1 QTGGISFPAKGGQTT
16 ESESRMVD
24 RSGRTIAVSI
34 STSLIELEGRKVVLE
49 LVRDMTESRKLEE
62 LARKQSEDLKAANAY
77 LEEVLDSQERSR
89 LSLLS
94 ILEDEKNS
102 RNRLHE
108 SEEKYSIAFRS
119 SPYAITITSIKDGSF
134 VEVNDA
140 FQAISGFTREEA
152 LADPSVSLG
161 LWADAKDRESVASRI
176 RAGVEISGMEFR
188 FRKKDGEIM
197 TGQLSAQAI
206 QIGGEPFII
215 SSINDI
221 TDRKRAEAEIKTL
234 NADLEQRVYER
245 TMQLQEVNMELH
257 GAKDAAE
264 RANKAKSE
272 FLANMSHEIRTP
284 MNAVIGF
291 SGLAL
296 KTGLSPKQRDYVA
309 KIHDAGTAL
318 LGTINDILDFSK
330 VEAGRMTM
338 ERIGFTLEKVIS
350 TVIAV
355 TGRAASEKGLE
366 FLVNVPTDIPQEL
379 IGDPHRFGQVLINL
393 IGNAVK
399 FTERGEV
406 ELRVS
411 LLEKTESKVKLQV
424 AVRDTGI
431 GMAKDHLAKLFQPFA
446 QADSSTTRKY
456 GGTGLGL
463 SIVRKLVE
471 LMGGDVRVESEP
483 GKGSTFTCSAWLESG
498 PPDINRRPSTNS
510 TLEDTR
516 ILIVDVNPEAR
527 ILMRDT
533 LQALRFRVELAAS
546 GEEAVEAVARAMKED
561 PYGLVVM
568 DLNMPG
574 IGGIE
579 ATRILTRDQV
589 FRETSAVIVLIS
601 PGEGDG
607 EGAEA
612 LEAGARDFLVKPV
625 TASMLLNAIME
636 ALAPSLPQAI
646 EGETEGTGENRSLDG
661 ARVLLV
667 EDNAINRQIAVELLQ
682 SVGVEVDVA
691 ENGSVALEKL
701 HVEGHEYDLV
711 LMDIQMPV
719 MDGYEATQRI
729 RAEGRFADLPII
741 ALTAHALTEERQ
753 KALESGMNGQI
764 SKPIDPD
771 LLFDTLEQYCRRSRR
786 PSTGAPEARSEPAPA
801 RGAPGSPRIPG
812 ILQTPGILQIP
823 GVDVTG
829 ALKRVVGNEGL
840 YRDLLRSYAEEQE
853 GAGTRMMEALKLG
866 DPGLAER
873 MAHTIRGVSGNIG
886 ATEVQGAAE
895 ELEDAIGKGYQDE
908 RLEEILK
915 RLSIALELTIAR
927 IRSALPPRDEKRH
940 EEAREPISMQQLAGY
955 LDAVI
960 ALAEESDTRAA
971 GYLKTV
977 KDEITAH
984 FSLEE
989 VETVE
994 AALKAYDFPAA
1005 LQILRPLRASAG
1017 DSPVGAGRGGGD
1029 LT

>member
-1 QTGGISFPAKGGQTT
+1 VN
-16 ESESRMVD
+16 SE
-24 RSGRTIAVSI
+24 
-34 STSLIELEGRKVVLE
+34 L
-49 LVRDMTESRKLEE
+49 
-62 LARKQSEDLKAANAY
+62 
-77 LEEVLDSQERSR
+77 
-89 LSLLS
+89 
-94 ILEDEKNS
+94 
-102 RNRLHE
+102 
-108 SEEKYSIAFRS
+108 
-119 SPYAITITSIKDGSF
+119 
-134 VEVNDA
+134 
-140 FQAISGFTREEA
+140 RE
-152 LADPSVSLG
+152 
-161 LWADAKDRESVASRI
+161 
-176 RAGVEISGMEFR
+176 
-188 FRKKDGEIM
+188 
-197 TGQLSAQAI
+197 
-206 QIGGEPFII
+206 
-215 SSINDI
+215 
-221 TDRKRAEAEIKTL
+221 
-234 NADLEQRVYER
+234 
-245 TMQLQEVNMELH
+245 
-257 GAKDAAE
+257 AKDAAE
-264 RANKAKSE
+264 RANRAKSE

-296 KTGLSPKQRDYVA
+296 KTGLSPKQRDYVS
-309 KIHDAGTAL
+309 KIHDAGIAL

-330 VEAGRMTM
+330 IEAGRLTM
-338 ERIGFTLEKVIS
+338 ERIEFTLEQVIG

-379 IGDPHRFGQVLINL
+379 VGDPHRFGQVLINL

-411 LLEKTESKVKLQV
+411 LLEKTGSKVKLQV

-431 GMAKDHLAKLFQPFA
+431 GMTKDHLAKLFQPFA

-471 LMGGDVRVESEP
+471 LMGGDVRAESEA
-483 GKGSTFTCSAWLESG
+483 GKGSTFTLSAWLESG
-498 PPDINRRPSTNS
+498 VPDVNRRPSMNS

-516 ILIVDVNPEAR
+516 ILIVDDNPEAR
-527 ILMRDT
+527 MLMRDT
-533 LQALRFRVELAAS
+533 LQSLRFRVELAAS
-546 GEEAVEAVARAMKED
+546 GEEAVEAVARARKED
-561 PYGLVVM
+561 PYSLVVM

-579 ATRILTRDQV
+579 ATRILTGDQV
-589 FRETSAVIVLIS
+589 FRKTSAVIVLIS
-601 PGEGDG
+601 PDEGDG

-612 LEAGARDFLVKPV
+612 LKAGARDFLIKPV

-636 ALAPSLPQAI
+636 ALAPSHPRAI
-646 EGETEGTGENRSLDG
+646 EGETEGTGQYRSLDG

-667 EDNAINRQIAVELLQ
+667 EDNATNRQIAVELLQ

-701 HVEGHEYDLV
+701 HVEGHNYDLV

-729 RAEGRFADLPII
+729 RAERRFAELPII
-741 ALTAHALTEERQ
+741 ALTAHALNEERQ

-786 PSTGAPEARSEPAPA
+786 PSTGAPEARSEPAPEK
-801 RGAPGSPRIPG
+801 GPPGS
-812 ILQTPGILQIP
+812 PGILQIP
-823 GVDVTG
+823 GIDVTG

-840 YRDLLRSYAEEQE
+840 YRDLLRSYAKEQE
-853 GAGTRMMEALKLG
+853 GAGTRILEALKQR
-866 DPGLAER
+866 DPVLAER

-915 RLSIALELTIAR
+915 RFSIALEQTIAR
-927 IRSALPPRDEKRH
+927 IRSALPQRDEKRH
-940 EEAREPISMQQLAGY
+940 EAAREPISLQQLTGY
-955 LDAVI
+955 LDTVI
-960 ALAEESDTRAA
+960 GLAEESDTKAS

-977 KDEITAH
+977 KDEMAAH
-984 FSLEE
+984 FSPEE

-994 AALKAYDFPAA
+994 AALKAYDFHAA
-1005 LQILRPLRASAG
+1005 LQILRPLRARAG
-1017 DSPVGAGRGGGD
+1017 DPPVGADRAEA
-1029 LT
+1029 T